1 MQFDGSDDEL
11 RTIILEVLEGD
22 VKLADLMTALSVES
36 GDAFHQVCR
45 DLNIADDLLI
55 AKIQRD
61 RAGA

>member
-22 VKLADLMTALSVES
+22 VKLADLMTALSVAS

-45 DLNIADDLLI
+45 ELSIADDLLI
-55 AKIQRD
+55 SKIQRD
-61 RAGA
+61 RAS